1 MITNAIPLSQTGTVT
16 PFTVTSLGTSLN
28 SPGNT
33 QTADQVKPGVERL
46 GQVGPGTSWFDPYAF
61 APVTGMRFGSSGRNT
76 LRGPGL
82 VNLDASLFRNFR
94 LSERFGMQFR
104 AEAFNVTNTPAFNN
118 PGANASSPTRS
129 DGTITNLNG
138 YSSITSAQATERQIR
153 FALKLSF

>member
-1 MITNAIPLSQTGTVT
+1 MSR
-16 PFTVTSLGTSLN
+16 SLPDTR
-28 SPGNT
+28 
-33 QTADQVKPGVERL
+33 A
-46 GQVGPGTSWFDPYAF
+46 
-61 APVTGMRFGSSGRNT
+61 
-76 LRGPGL
+76 PGL
-82 VNLDASLFRNFR
+82 RNLDLSLFKIFR
-94 LSERFGMQFR
+94 IAERTRLQFR